1 MFYLTAPFAQEGSVP
16 FSSPFRQLITLDL
29 DPDKVYPG
37 LHWMISWPPFPTV
50 T

>member
-1 MFYLTAPFAQEGSVP
+1 MFYLTAPFVQEDSVP
-16 FSSPFRQLITLDL
+16 FSSPFRQLITL